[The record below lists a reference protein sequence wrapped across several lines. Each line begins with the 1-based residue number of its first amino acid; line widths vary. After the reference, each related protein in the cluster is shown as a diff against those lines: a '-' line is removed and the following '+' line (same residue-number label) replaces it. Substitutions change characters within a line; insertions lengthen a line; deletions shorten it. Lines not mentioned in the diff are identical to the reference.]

1 MSHSEV
7 PYTHNM
13 NILLLDENE
22 DVIENPV
29 LLESIFEELT
39 NKPIIKHVSWEGSIL
54 KMILPW
60 KRLHLEKK
68 QRKFMGFLFITS
80 AYSDTALFDVMKAT
94 LDDIEQK
101 LKQSFTNERNR
112 WTISFHISKI
122 LEINERRRIR
132 VL

>member
-1 MSHSEV
+1 MTHTEV
-7 PYTHNM
+7 QYTHNM
-13 NILLLDENE
+13 NILMLDEHD

-60 KRLHLEKK
+60 KRVHLEKSK
-68 QRKFMGFLFITS
+68 SRFMGSLFITS
-80 AYSDTALFDVMKAT
+80 AYSDTALFDVMKVI

-101 LKQSFTNERNR
+101 FSNDSWK
-112 WTISFHISKI
+112 ISFHISKI

>member
-1 MSHSEV
+1 
-7 PYTHNM
+7 M
-13 NILLLDENE
+13 NILLLDEHD

-60 KRLHLEKK
+60 KRVHLEKSK
-68 QRKFMGFLFITS
+68 SRFMGSLFITS
-80 AYSDTALFDVMKAT
+80 AYSDTALFDVMKAI

-101 LKQSFTNERNR
+101 FSNDSWK
-112 WTISFHISKI
+112 ISFHISKI